1 MIENNVTLKRKKS
14 QKVDYEVWSL
24 RSQLKGIFHWVTTT
38 RWMNIFI
45 LFQCID
51 WLLNKYNQL

>member
-24 RSQLKGIFHWVTTT
+24 RSQLKGIFHLVTTT